1 MDTNELRL
9 FNTLDDLHKQKY
21 LDAPTD
27 LPECRHYVLWE
38 FLLNT
43 IPPAMPRKQQIRVRK
58 ELRSKMDECLKKVE
72 AVMAARG
79 N

>member
-1 MDTNELRL
+1 MDTSELKI
-9 FNTLDDLHKQKY
+9 FNMLDDLHKQKY

-27 LPECRHYVLWE
+27 LPECRHYVLYE

-43 IPPAMPRKQQIRVRK
+43 IPSAMPRKEQLKYRK
-58 ELRSKMDECLKKVE
+58 HLRSKMDECLKKVE
-72 AVMAARG
+72 AMVVAA